1 MSSQSMNPLAKHF
14 RQPAI
19 HFRLPSG
26 GKFWPDGSIDLPLSG
41 EIPIYPMTTRDEIT
55 IRTPDALMNGESIVS
70 IIHSCCP
77 NIKDAWKMPSI
88 DVDATLIAI
97 RIASYG
103 QMMDIDTVC
112 PNPACKNDNRH
123 SMDLTGVLD
132 TIRSPNYNPPVE
144 VQGLKIKLRPQSYF
158 EGNKTN
164 MLSFEE
170 ERIMSI
176 ATNDTMSDAEKN
188 KMFQEHMQKLVS
200 INIDII
206 TAGTES
212 IEIEDGTVVTDA
224 GFINEF
230 YNNADNKI
238 IRKVRDRFD
247 EYAKQMALPKPKVVC
262 EECSTEYP
270 VEITFDYTNFFGEAS

>member
-1 MSSQSMNPLAKHF
+1 MSPNPLAKHF

-19 HFRLPSG
+19 HFKLPSG
-26 GKFWPDGSIDLPLSG
+26 GKFWPEGSIDLPLNG

-70 IIHSCCP
+70 IIGSCCP

-103 QMMDIDTVC
+103 QMMDIDTKC
-112 PNPACKNDNRH
+112 PNTECNHENRH

-132 TIRSPNYNPPVE
+132 TVRSPNYDTPVE
-144 VQGLKIKLRPQSYF
+144 IQGLKINLQPQSYF

-164 MLSFEE
+164 MLAFEE

-176 ATNDTMSDAEKN
+176 ATNDSMSDADKNRQFQMHMEK
-188 KMFQEHMQKLVS
+188 LIS
-200 INIDII
+200 INIEII
-206 TAGTES
+206 TAGTAS
-212 IEIEDGTVVTDA
+212 IETSDGTIVTDQK
-224 GFINEF
+224 FINEF

-247 EYAKQMALPKPKVVC
+247 EYAKKMALPKPKVSC
-262 EECSTEYP
+262 EECNTEYP

>member
-1 MSSQSMNPLAKHF
+1 MTSQSINPLSKHF
-14 RQPAI
+14 RQPSI

-26 GKFWPDGSIDLPLSG
+26 GRFWPNGSVDLPLSG

-112 PNPACKNDNRH
+112 PNPECKNDNRH
-123 SMDLTGVLD
+123 SMDLTAVLD
-132 TIRSPNYNPPVE
+132 TIRAPNYNLPVE
-144 VQGLKIKLRPQSYF
+144 VQGLKIKLQPQSYF
-158 EGNKTN
+158 EGNKSN
-164 MLSFEE
+164 MLAFEE

-176 ATNDTMSDAEKN
+176 ATNDTMSDADKN
-188 KMFQEHMQKLVS
+188 KVFQEHMQKLVS

-212 IEIEDGTVVTDA
+212 IEIEDGVIVTDS
-224 GFINEF
+224 GFISEF

-247 EYAKQMALPKPKVVC
+247 EYAKQMALPKPKVSC
-262 EECSTEYP
+262 EECNTEYP